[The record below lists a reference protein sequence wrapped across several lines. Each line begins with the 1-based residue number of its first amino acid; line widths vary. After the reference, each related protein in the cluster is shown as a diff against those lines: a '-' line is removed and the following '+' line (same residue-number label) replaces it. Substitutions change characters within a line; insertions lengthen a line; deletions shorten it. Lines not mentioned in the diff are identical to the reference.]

1 MTEEAGDNQTTG
13 EIGATNLEARKKG
26 RIKDSDRG
34 EIQEE
39 WKIEDQREEGLEIGD
54 HSHQP
59 IEGKIVRNLISETG
73 GMTLVHDQD
82 QGPERIERSLSGQE
96 DSLIQVVIETGR
108 DEQASE
114 EEVVQTVLAVKKR
127 IERKLL
133 DGELAN

>member
-1 MTEEAGDNQTTG
+1 
-13 EIGATNLEARKKG
+13 
-26 RIKDSDRG
+26 
-34 EIQEE
+34 
-39 WKIEDQREEGLEIGD
+39 
-54 HSHQP
+54 
-59 IEGKIVRNLISETG
+59 
-73 GMTLVHDQD
+73 MTLVHDQD

>member
-59 IEGKIVRNLISETG
+59 IEGKIVRSKNE
-73 GMTLVHDQD
+73 
-82 QGPERIERSLSGQE
+82 
-96 DSLIQVVIETGR
+96 
-108 DEQASE
+108 
-114 EEVVQTVLAVKKR
+114 
-127 IERKLL
+127 
-133 DGELAN
+133 